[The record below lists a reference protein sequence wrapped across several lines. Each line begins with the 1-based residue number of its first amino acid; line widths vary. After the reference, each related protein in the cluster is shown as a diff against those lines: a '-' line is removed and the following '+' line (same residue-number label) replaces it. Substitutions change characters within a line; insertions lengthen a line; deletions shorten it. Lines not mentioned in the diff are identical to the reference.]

1 MCKVSLI
8 LLALAVPMG
17 LIHTGNNGEAEVV
30 PTNRSL
36 SLTGRQRYQIIGSLP
51 LIGDFYKRPSDRFL
65 VDLEVVHR
73 VPPGY
78 RSANGTSTYRWTCLF
93 WRARYFGFSK
103 RNLEIPGNICY
114 C

>member
-8 LLALAVPMG
+8 LLALAVSMG
-17 LIHTGNNGEAEVV
+17 LIHTGNNREAEVIT
-30 PTNRSL
+30 TNRSL

-73 VPPGY
+73 VPP
-78 RSANGTSTYRWTCLF
+78 
-93 WRARYFGFSK
+93 
-103 RNLEIPGNICY
+103 
-114 C
+114 